1 MSAPGQRSLRSR
13 LRGGAGTSVPE
24 DPIEGENFPV
34 AMRVLPRDVR
44 EDLTAV
50 YRFARYVDNVGDESS
65 GDRLRALEAVAADL
79 HRLYDG
85 GATQITEVAGLRR
98 VVDRRD
104 VPIDPWIDLVGAN
117 ELDQRRNRYE
127 TFEDLLGYCELSAN
141 PVGRVVL
148 SVFGQATPERIALSD
163 RVCTALQLIE
173 HWQDLR
179 EDYQRDRV
187 YLPQE
192 DLRRFG
198 VPEADLGRD
207 RATPALA
214 ALVRFETDR
223 ALAWLDAGAL
233 LVGTLRGW
241 ARIAVSGYVNG
252 GRAAAW
258 QLRKFGHDPLGE
270 VPKPTS
276 AQIAAT
282 WARSCLRSAG

>member
-1 MSAPGQRSLRSR
+1 MSGPGIS
-13 LRGGAGTSVPE
+13 GNG

-65 GDRLRALEAVAADL
+65 GDRLLALKAIGVDL

-85 GATQITEVAGLRR
+85 RASEIPEVRGLATL
-98 VVDRRD
+98 VDRRA
-104 VPIDPWIDLVGAN
+104 VPIDPWLGLVAAN

-127 TFEDLLGYCELSAN
+127 SFEDLLGYCELSAN

-148 SVFGQATPERIALSD
+148 HVFGQATPERLALSD
-163 RVCTALQLIE
+163 QVCTALQLIE

-179 EDYQRDRV
+179 EDYLRDRV
-187 YLPQE
+187 YLPQQ

-198 VPEADLGRD
+198 VAEEDLAAG

-214 ALVRFETDR
+214 ALVRYETDR
-223 ALAWLDAGAL
+223 AVAWLENGAL
-233 LVGTLRGW
+233 LVSTLRGW
-241 ARIAVSGYVNG
+241 ARVAVSGYVNG
-252 GRAAAW
+252 GRAAAR
-258 QLRKFGHDPLGE
+258 QLRRCGHDSLAG
-270 VPKPTS
+270 VPKPS
-276 AQIAAT
+276 SRQIALT
-282 WARSCLRSAG
+282 WAGSTLRRAG

>member
-1 MSAPGQRSLRSR
+1 MS
-13 LRGGAGTSVPE
+13 GAE

-44 EDLTAV
+44 ADLTAV

-65 GDRLRALEAVAADL
+65 GDRLRSLEAVATDL
-79 HRLYDG
+79 QRLYDG
-85 GATQITEVAGLRR
+85 RAAEIAEVEGLRT
-98 VVDRRD
+98 VVNRCD
-104 VPIDPWIDLVGAN
+104 VPIDPWLALVEAN
-117 ELDQRRNRYE
+117 VMDQRRTRYDS
-127 TFEDLLGYCELSAN
+127 FEDLLGYCELSAN

-148 SVFGQATPERIALSD
+148 HVFGQATPERIALSD

-179 EDYQRDRV
+179 EDYLQDRV
-187 YLPQE
+187 YVPQE

-198 VPEADLGRD
+198 VAEADLD
-207 RATPALA
+207 RAKATPALA

-241 ARIAVSGYVNG
+241 ARVAVSGYVNG

-258 QLRKFGHDPLGE
+258 QLRKCGHDPLGG

-276 AQIAAT
+276 AQVAAT

>member
-1 MSAPGQRSLRSR
+1 MSTR
-13 LRGGAGTSVPE
+13 E

-44 EDLTAV
+44 DDLTAV
-50 YRFARYVDNVGDESS
+50 YRFARYVDDVGDESP
-65 GDRLRALEAVAADL
+65 GDRLLALKAVATDL

-85 GATQITEVAGLRR
+85 GATEITEVGGLRT
-98 VVDRRD
+98 VVSRRE
-104 VPIDPWIDLVGAN
+104 VPIDPWLGLVEAN
-117 ELDQRRNRYE
+117 VLDQHRSRYE
-127 TFEDLLGYCELSAN
+127 SFEDLLGYCELSAN

-148 SVFGQATPERIALSD
+148 HVFGQATPERLALSD

-179 EDYQRDRV
+179 EDYLRDRV
-187 YLPQE
+187 YVPQQ

-198 VPEADLGRD
+198 VAEADLDRE

-241 ARIAVSGYVNG
+241 ARVAVSGYVNG

-258 QLRKFGHDPLGE
+258 QLRKCGYDPLAG

-276 AQIAAT
+276 AQVAAT